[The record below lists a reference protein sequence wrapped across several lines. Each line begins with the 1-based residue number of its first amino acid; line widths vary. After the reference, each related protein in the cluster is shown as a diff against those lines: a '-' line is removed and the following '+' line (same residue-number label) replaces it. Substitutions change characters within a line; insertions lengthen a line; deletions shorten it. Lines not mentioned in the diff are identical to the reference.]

1 VARSSHLMW
10 APHDTG
16 PRYMHIGRRNLR
28 ELKQLLLERNAY
40 RAIPRLFEVH
50 RRPLRVIL
58 EEAFSFSSYPWNVVL
73 RTPVG
78 DAKVCLH
85 SAADLST
92 ANLVFCRQDYHMPPR
107 AKVVV
112 DVGSNIGLSSV
123 YWLTRHTESYVHC
136 FEPAPVTYQRMLE
149 NLLPYQGR
157 FTANHVAVSDF
168 DGVASFG
175 ISPCG
180 VNSSLDL
187 PQHRAVGFVNV
198 RVVHING
205 VLEGVIR
212 QHGRIDVLK
221 LDSEGHEFR
230 SLLAISPEF
239 WKRIRC
245 VNVGCH
251 DNAKAIPA
259 GFKRSVV
266 GSAERYCAAV
276 WDPRQD

>member
-1 VARSSHLMW
+1 MR
-10 APHDTG
+10 
-16 PRYMHIGRRNLR
+16 IGRRNLK
-28 ELKQLLLERNAY
+28 ELKQLLLERSAY
-40 RAIPRLFEVH
+40 AAIPRMFGVH
-50 RRPLRVIL
+50 RRPLRVIF

-73 RTPVG
+73 RTPIG
-78 DAKVCLH
+78 DARVCLH

-92 ANLVFCRQDYHMPPR
+92 ANLVFCRQDYYMPAG

-112 DVGSNIGLSSV
+112 DVGSNIGLSSL
-123 YWLTRHTESYVHC
+123 YWLTRDTQSYVHC
-136 FEPAPVTYQRMLE
+136 FEPAPVTFLRLME

-157 FTANHVAVSDF
+157 FSALPVAVSDF
-168 DGVASFG
+168 DGMASFG

-180 VNSSLDL
+180 VDSSLDL
-187 PQHRAVGFVNV
+187 PQHRAVEFVSV
-198 RVVHING
+198 RVVHIND
-205 VLEGVIR
+205 VLEGAMR

-239 WKRIRC
+239 WKRIVC

-259 GFKRSVV
+259 GFERSMV
-266 GSAERYCAAV
+266 GSAERYCASGSR
-276 WDPRQD
+276 DG

>member
-1 VARSSHLMW
+1 MR
-10 APHDTG
+10 
-16 PRYMHIGRRNLR
+16 IGRRNLK
-28 ELKQLLLERNAY
+28 ELKQLLLERSAY
-40 RAIPRLFEVH
+40 AAIPRIFGVH
-50 RRPLRVIL
+50 RRPLRVIF
-58 EEAFSFSSYPWNVVL
+58 EEAFSFSSYPWNVAL
-73 RTPVG
+73 RTPIG
-78 DAKVCLH
+78 DARVCLH

-92 ANLVFCRQDYHMPPR
+92 ANLVFCRQDYYMPAG

-123 YWLTRHTESYVHC
+123 YWLTRHTGSYVHC
-136 FEPAPVTYQRMLE
+136 FEPAPVTYQRLLE

-157 FTANHVAVSDF
+157 FTALPLAVSDF
-168 DGVASFG
+168 EGMAPFG
-175 ISPCG
+175 ISSCG

-187 PQHRAVGFVNV
+187 PEHRAVEFVNV
-198 RVVHING
+198 RVVHIND
-205 VLEGVIR
+205 VLEGAMR

-239 WKRIRC
+239 WKRIAC

-259 GFKRSVV
+259 GFKRSMV
-266 GSAERYCAAV
+266 GSAERYCALTV
-276 WDPRQD
+276 